1 MRVFP
6 VIAIVAC
13 IFSCS
18 PKKTLPV
25 FDFSVVQR
33 TLADGKPATD
43 TAGKVIFDTLY
54 FRVPSFTLFN
64 QDAQPVNEMLFENK
78 VSVVDFFF
86 TSCPT
91 ICPKMKQQMR
101 RVHEHFTDEPRVQLF
116 SFTIDPR
123 RDSTAKLKSF
133 HDKLQLKNNRWQFI
147 TGEKNT
153 LLMVSRAFM
162 APVRED
168 PRLPGGFDHSGKFV
182 LVDGKGMFRGFYNG
196 TTDTGTTR
204 LIEDME
210 WLLTH
215 E

>member
-1 MRVFP
+1 MRSLS
-6 VIAIVAC
+6 VIAIVALF
-13 IFSCS
+13 FSCS

-25 FDFSVVQR
+25 FDSSIVQR

-43 TAGKVIFDTLY
+43 SSGRVLFDTLH
-54 FRVPSFTLFN
+54 FRVPKFNLLN
-64 QDAQPVNEMLFENK
+64 QDSQSVGETQFENK
-78 VSVVDFFF
+78 ISVVDFFF

-101 RVHEHFTDEPRVQLF
+101 RVHEHFAGDPRIQLF

-123 RDSTAKLKSF
+123 RDTIAKLKSF
-133 HDKLQLKNNRWQFI
+133 HSRLQLKNNRWQFI
-147 TGEKNT
+147 TGPKDS

-162 APVRED
+162 APVMED

-182 LVDGKGMFRGFYNG
+182 LVDKTGMFRGFYNG

-210 WLLTH
+210 WLLDH